1 MGLEPRPP
9 ALSLIAPTQ
18 GGSAGTHPLPP
29 AQEGAPLLCLPLKKG
44 LKLPA
49 DEPMG

>member
-9 ALSLIAPTQ
+9 ALSLTAPTQ

-29 AQEGAPLLCLPLKKG
+29 AQEGAPTAVSAHEEEGTEASC
-44 LKLPA
+44 
-49 DEPMG
+49 